1 MRMRVVPCGSL
12 PVRSAVIVRG
22 RPAGNPISLVT
33 RTHFVCVVECRAS
46 TPCGTGETA
55 VAPESCVGRTLLS
68 DKLLFGTSAST
79 YGAVASIPACDAAY
93 IPVAVKYSISPCISR
108 RRGPPR
114 YGSPKSSVRLCGL
127 ANPLNGS
134 RSKLP
139 TYLCA
144 SRSGS
149 RSRPLSSQAPAGGR
163 ALRLVANLKSGYG
176 GLLAKYSLG

>member
-1 MRMRVVPCGSL
+1 MRVVPCGSL
-12 PVRSAVIVRG
+12 PVRSVVIVRG
-22 RPAGNPISLVT
+22 RPAGNPISFVT

-46 TPCGTGETA
+46 SPGGTGETP

-68 DKLLFGTSAST
+68 DKFLFGTSAST

-93 IPVAVKYSISPCISR
+93 IPVAVKYSISPCMSR

-114 YGSPKSSVRLCGL
+114 YGSPKSRIRLCGL
-127 ANPLNGS
+127 VKPLNGS

-144 SRSGS
+144 SRSG
-149 RSRPLSSQAPAGGR
+149 RRLLPLSSQAPAGGF
-163 ALRLVANLKSGYG
+163 AFLLVITLNSGYG